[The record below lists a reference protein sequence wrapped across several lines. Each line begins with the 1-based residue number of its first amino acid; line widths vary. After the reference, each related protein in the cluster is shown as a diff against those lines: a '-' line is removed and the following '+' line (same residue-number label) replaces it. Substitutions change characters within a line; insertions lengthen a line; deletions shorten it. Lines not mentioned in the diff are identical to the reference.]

1 MITALASMAFALAA
15 APPQQA
21 PAVLPFSEAI
31 RVGDMLYLSGQLGL
45 VPGTRSV
52 ATGGIAAETRQT
64 MDNIGTTLRK
74 YGLTHRDLVKC
85 TVFLADMADWGAFNT
100 VYMTY
105 FQPGKFPT
113 RSALGVNGL
122 ALGARTEIECLA
134 QFPAGH
140 RGKKG

>member
-1 MITALASMAFALAA
+1 MITALASMAFALAT